1 MGEQVHGGETAR
13 MESGKSFWSGTS
25 GKWAGEQLLKALA
38 AGQNLSPSTLRT
50 ASTLRKDEWV
60 AFDTALIEAAVV
72 RTRGVADL
80 IAAGLTLPVAN
91 SMGKT
96 VLEYE
101 KITDMDPASVSLD
114 GMVRTE
120 NDRVEFGL
128 NALPLPITHKDF
140 FINLRT
146 LTASRLRG
154 EALDTTQ
161 VRIAGRKIA
170 EMQEQML
177 FSGGKTFGG
186 NTIYGYTTHPDRN
199 TISFGTNGTWSA
211 GAKTG
216 ENILV
221 DALSLISAAEVD
233 NMYGPWVIYVSRNM
247 STKLDGD
254 FKSNSDKTIRQRLLE
269 VEGISSIRVVDFLA
283 ADNVLLVQMTS
294 DVVVLVQ
301 GEPLQT
307 VQWDIEGGFGINFK
321 AFQIQVPLIRSDVDG
336 KSGIVHMS

>member
-1 MGEQVHGGETAR
+1 MGEMDTAR
-13 MESGKSFWSGTS
+13 MDSGKSFWSGSS
-25 GKWAGEQLLKALA
+25 GRWAGERLLEALQ
-38 AGQNLSPSTLRT
+38 AGQNLSPATLRT
-50 ASTLRKDEWV
+50 AATLRKDEWV
-60 AFDTALIEAAVV
+60 AFDEALIEAAVV
-72 RTRGVADL
+72 RTRGVSDL
-80 IAAGLTLPVAN
+80 INAGLTMQVPN

-101 KITDMDPASVSLD
+101 KISDMDPASVSLD

-128 NALPLPITHKDF
+128 SALPLPITHKDF
-140 FINLRT
+140 FLNLRT

-154 EALDTTQ
+154 EPLDTTQ

-186 NTIYGYTTHPDRN
+186 NPIYGYTTHPDRN
-199 TISFGTNGTWSA
+199 TISFGAGGTWSGA
-211 GAKTG
+211 GKTG
-216 ENILV
+216 EQMLA
-221 DALSLISAAEVD
+221 DSLLLISTSETD
-233 NMYGPWVIYVSRNM
+233 RMYGPWVIYVSRNM
-247 STKLDGD
+247 STRLDGD
-254 FKSNSDKTIRQRLLE
+254 FKANSDKTIRQRLLE
-269 VEGISSIRVVDFLA
+269 VEGINSIRVVDFLA
-283 ADNVLLVQMTS
+283 ADNVVMVQMTS

-307 VQWDIEGGFGINFK
+307 VQWDIEGGFGLNLK
-321 AFQIQVPLIRSDVDG
+321 AFIIQVPLIRSDIDG